1 MKQIILI
8 ILGLSTFI
16 YADFTR
22 DDVNGTV
29 TDRKTGLVWQDDQV
43 VGDKDW
49 ESAIDYCEAL
59 TLGGKEW
66 RLPNKKEL
74 FSIVDHSRTSPS
86 MSPVFEDVTGRDY
99 WSSTSVTGLH
109 YRHFAWPIKF
119 DRGYIG
125 IAAKTAS
132 KYVRCVSAGE

>member
-22 DDVNGTV
+22 DTDNGTV
-29 TDRKTGLVWQDDQV
+29 TDRKTGLVWQDNLTVD
-43 VGDKDW
+43 GKDW

-59 TLGGKEW
+59 SLGGEENW

-74 FSIVDHSRTSPS
+74 LSIVDYNNFDPSISSVFQSTSS
-86 MSPVFEDVTGRDY
+86 SAY
-99 WSSTSVTGLH
+99 WSSTSAAYGKTA
-109 YRHFAWPIKF
+109 AWAIIF

-125 IAAKTAS
+125 GESKTAS
-132 KYVRCVSAGE
+132 KYVRCVSAG